1 MKKAFLLLGI
11 ISLSLLAISPC
22 WSSGQ
27 QAEPPGAK
35 AQAEPS
41 EINVLLMAS
50 ATGTGLNDMLA
61 DFESKH
67 PLIKVKE
74 LTYSPAAGYD
84 TKVELE
90 LAAGGGAYDVIWATG
105 RSYSRWALNDWIVEL
120 GPIINDPKWTDSAS
134 FNFEDFLGGSL
145 RFLDVDGKLYALP
158 ILNTTQ
164 VMFYRGDVF
173 EKFAIPKPPDTW
185 DELMEVAKKIH
196 TPEVGAIGMRGS
208 RVRGGVMWPF
218 PQVLYGFGGRIV
230 KDFPKDMHPVFD
242 NPEAIHAAE
251 YYAELLQKYGYKGT
265 LSAQYKDVSLAMQ
278 QGKMAILI
286 DGFPGVGPYEDPEKS
301 VVAGKLRFHYVPG
314 GPAGRWPAF
323 GAHGLALTAGS
334 QNKQPGWEFIKWTLS
349 TERQL
354 RAGLEKSEMALTR
367 KSVLIHPDYIKK
379 FNYADG
385 ELMRVL
391 AEQFDKHVRSF
402 YRPMTAEWGEV
413 EDVTALAMSKVLAGE
428 QSAAS
433 ALKEANKE
441 LYDIYK
447 EAGYYKE

>member
-1 MKKAFLLLGI
+1 MRKVFLVLGI
-11 ISLSLLAISPC
+11 ISLSLLAVSTC
-22 WSSGQ
+22 WSGGQQSGQ
-27 QAEPPGAK
+27 VAVEEP
-35 AQAEPS
+35 AEPS

-50 ATGTGLNDMLA
+50 AAGTGLNDMLA
-61 DFESKH
+61 DFESKN

-74 LTYSPAAGYD
+74 LTYAPAADYD

-105 RSYSRWALNDWIVEL
+105 RSYIRWALNDWIVEVE
-120 GPIINDPKWTDSAS
+120 PIIKDPKWTDAAS
-134 FNFEDFLGGSL
+134 FDFEDFIGGAI
-145 RFLDVDGKLYALP
+145 RFLNVEGKLYGLP
-158 ILNTTQ
+158 ILNTSQ
-164 VMFYRGDVF
+164 VLFYRGDIF
-173 EKFAIPKPPDTW
+173 EKFGISKPPDTW
-185 DELMEVAKKIH
+185 DELMQVAKKIH
-196 TPEVGAIGMRGS
+196 TPEVGAVGMRGS

-230 KDFPKDMHPVFD
+230 KDYPTDMHPVFD
-242 NPEAIHAAE
+242 SPEAIKAAE

-286 DGFPGVGPYEDPEKS
+286 DGYPGVGPYEDPEKS
-301 VVAGKLRFHYVPG
+301 TVAGKLRFHYVPG

-323 GAHGLALTAGS
+323 GAHALAITAGS
-334 QNKQPGWEFIKWTLS
+334 QNKQAGWEFIKWTLS

-354 RAGLEKSEMALTR
+354 RGGLEKNEMGLTR
-367 KSVLIHPDYIKK
+367 KSVLTHPEYLKK

-385 ELMRVL
+385 ELMKVL
-391 AEQFDKHVRSF
+391 SVQLDQYVRAF
-402 YRPMTAEWGEV
+402 YRPISAEWGEV
-413 EDVTALAMSKVLAGE
+413 EDATALAMSKVLAGE
-428 QSAAS
+428 QDAAS

-441 LYDIYK
+441 LYEIYK